1 MIGVAIK
8 HYLPLSL
15 LALVFALI
23 VSGQAAAKTTGA
35 DIYSEVLQGTRVY
48 DDPILDSYVRKLG
61 EEVVAQSE
69 MAGEKFTFTLLDS
82 PDLNAFATRDNY
94 IYVNRGLLN
103 YVSNEAQLVSVLA
116 HEVGHITRKHVTG
129 QEGKA
134 TGAQILSTIAAV
146 LSGSG
151 EVYEAGMAYANSLIR
166 GYGRRN
172 ELEADEAGAEYMA
185 KLGYAPSEMISMLSM
200 MKDYEL
206 LQKDRAKA
214 KGASKQ
220 TYHGIFSSHP
230 RNDSRLRT
238 VVSKAQTFQAKQSRG
253 DGAATYR
260 KLTEGLIWG
269 ENFLAKESKP
279 ERYSDM
285 TLRVRFDYPKGWKQT
300 NNSSTRSSLGTSVST
315 ADVTPPDTTPD
326 ATPDSSSIEASAEAP
341 TDTSIDT
348 PVDNPA
354 SKFETG
360 DARLAMA
367 PIARTSQTP
376 EEYLYNYLKVAKLDQ
391 GSAIAPAGLKGFSGI
406 LPGGAD
412 QPDSRIAVIYYKRNA
427 FVFTGEVTNAE
438 QFADADKLFT
448 QSIATFRPISRREI
462 DGQKPKTIHYVKATN
477 ATTFEKLGRALKL
490 SASEV
495 DDLRIIN
502 CHYPSGE
509 PSAGDWIKIFKQ

>member
-1 MIGVAIK
+1 MRVALK
-8 HYLPLSL
+8 SYLSAALLGLAL
-15 LALVFALI
+15 LAPI
-23 VSGQAAAKTTGA
+23 QAAAKITGE
-35 DIYSEVLQGTRVY
+35 DFYKEVLQGTPIY
-48 DDPILDSYVRKLG
+48 DDPVLDSYIRKLG
-61 EEVVAQSE
+61 EEVVAKSE
-69 MAGEKFTFTLLDS
+69 MAGEKFIFTLLDS

-94 IYVNRGLLN
+94 VYVNRGLLN

-238 VVSKAQTFQAKQSRG
+238 VVSKAQTFQAEQSRG
-253 DGAATYR
+253 DGAAIYR
-260 KLTEGLIWG
+260 QLTEGLIWG

-285 TLRVRFDYPKGWKQT
+285 TLRVRFDYPEGWKQT
-300 NNSSTRSSLGTSVST
+300 NDSSARSSIGTSVSSPVEAST
-315 ADVTPPDTTPD
+315 EVSDSTPGD
-326 ATPDSSSIEASAEAP
+326 ASAEAP
-341 TDTSIDT
+341 TEPQVDPQID
-348 PVDNPA
+348 PQVEKA
-354 SKFETG
+354 AGKFKTG
-360 DARLAMA
+360 EARLAMI

-376 EEYLYNYLKVAKLDQ
+376 EEYLYNYLKVSKLDQ
-391 GSAIAPAGLKGFSGI
+391 GSAITPAGLKGFSGI
-406 LPGGAD
+406 LPGDGD
-412 QPDSRIAVIYYKRNA
+412 KPDSRIAVIYYKRNA
-427 FVFTGEVTNAE
+427 YIFTGEVTRAE
-438 QFADADKLFT
+438 LFPEADKLFT
-448 QSIATFRPISRREI
+448 QAIATFRPISRREI
-462 DGQKPKTIHYVKATN
+462 EGQKPKRIHYVKATN
-477 ATTFEKLGRALKL
+477 ATTFEKLGKALKL
-490 SASEV
+490 SISEV

-502 CHYPSGE
+502 GHYPSGE
-509 PSAGDWIKIFKQ
+509 PRAGDWIKIFKQ

>member
-1 MIGVAIK
+1 MK
-8 HYLPLSL
+8 HYLVLPLACLAL
-15 LALVFALI
+15 LAP
-23 VSGQAAAKTTGA
+23 GQAMAKVTGA
-35 DIYSEVLQGTRVY
+35 EFYKEVLQGTPLY
-48 DDPILDSYVRKLG
+48 DDPALDSYIRNLG

-69 MAGEKFTFTLLDS
+69 MAGEKFIFTLLDS

-94 IYVNRGLLN
+94 VYVNRGLLN

-134 TGAQILSTIAAV
+134 TGAQILSTVAAI

-206 LQKDRAKA
+206 LQKDRARA

-238 VVSKAQTFQAKQSRG
+238 VVSKAQTFQAEQSRG

-269 ENFLAKESKP
+269 ENFLAKETKP
-279 ERYSDM
+279 QRYSDM
-285 TLRVRFDYPKGWKQT
+285 TLRVRFDYPEGWAQT
-300 NNSSTRSSLGTSVST
+300 NDSKTRSSIGTSVGGVTSDVKDAAADKSDST
-315 ADVTPPDTTPD
+315 SDNSA
-326 ATPDSSSIEASAEAP
+326 AS
-341 TDTSIDT
+341 TLKS
-348 PVDNPA
+348 
-354 SKFETG
+354 G
-360 DARLAMA
+360 DAKLTMA

-376 EEYLYNYLKVAKLDQ
+376 EEYLYNYLKVSKLDQ

-406 LPGGAD
+406 LRGGGD
-412 QPDSRIAVIYYKRNA
+412 QPDSRIAVIYYKLNA
-427 FVFTGEVTNAE
+427 FVFTGEVNKAE
-438 QFADADKLFT
+438 QFAEADKLFVK
-448 QSIATFRPISRREI
+448 SISTFRPISRREI
-462 DGQKPKTIHYVKATN
+462 EGQKPKRIHYVKATN
-477 ATTFEKLGRALKL
+477 ATTFEKLGKALKL

-502 CHYPSGE
+502 GHYPSGE
-509 PSAGDWIKIFKQ
+509 PQAGDWIKIFKQ

>member
-1 MIGVAIK
+1 MNKYLA
-8 HYLPLSL
+8 LPLMC
-15 LALVFALI
+15 LALLTPLKV
-23 VSGQAAAKTTGA
+23 AAKVTGA
-35 DIYSEVLQGTRVY
+35 DFYKEVLQGTPIY
-48 DDPILDSYVRKLG
+48 DDPALDSYIRKLG
-61 EEVVAQSE
+61 EEIVAQSE
-69 MAGEKFTFTLLDS
+69 MAGEKFIFTLLDS

-94 IYVNRGLLN
+94 VYVNRGLLN

-134 TGAQILSTIAAV
+134 TGAQILSTVAAI

-206 LQKDRAKA
+206 LQKDRARA

-238 VVSKAQTFQAKQSRG
+238 VVNKAKTFQAAQPRG

-260 KLTEGLIWG
+260 QLTEGLIWG

-279 ERYSDM
+279 QRYSDM
-285 TLRVRFDYPKGWKQT
+285 TLRVRFDYPEGWKQT
-300 NNSSTRSSLGTSVST
+300 NDSKTRSSIGTSVSAT
-315 ADVTPPDTTPD
+315 APAAESAAVSDKERSPTKVSADKSDSALKTGE
-326 ATPDSSSIEASAEAP
+326 ATL
-341 TDTSIDT
+341 TM
-348 PVDNPA
+348 V
-354 SKFETG
+354 
-360 DARLAMA
+360 

-376 EEYLYNYLKVAKLDQ
+376 EEYLYNHLKVAKLDQ
-391 GSAIAPAGLKGFSGI
+391 GIAIAPAGLKGFSGI
-406 LPGGAD
+406 LPGGD
-412 QPDSRIAVIYYKRNA
+412 DKPDSRIAVIYYKLNA
-427 FVFTGEVTNAE
+427 YIFTGEVTRAE
-438 QFADADKLFT
+438 LFPAADKLFK

-462 DGQKPKTIHYVKATN
+462 EGQKPKRIHYVKATN
-477 ATTFEKLGRALKL
+477 ATTFDKLGKALQL
-490 SASEV
+490 STSEI

-502 CHYPSGE
+502 GHYPSGE
-509 PSAGDWIKIFKQ
+509 PKAGDWIKIFKQ

>member
-1 MIGVAIK
+1 MK
-8 HYLPLSL
+8 HYLALSL
-15 LALVFALI
+15 IYLALLAP
-23 VSGQAAAKTTGA
+23 GQAMAKVTGA
-35 DIYSEVLQGTRVY
+35 EFYKEVLQGTPLY
-48 DDPILDSYVRKLG
+48 DDPALDSYIRNLG

-69 MAGEKFTFTLLDS
+69 MAGEKFIFTLLDS

-94 IYVNRGLLN
+94 VYVNRGLLN

-134 TGAQILSTIAAV
+134 TGAQILSTVAAI

-206 LQKDRAKA
+206 LQKDRARA

-238 VVSKAQTFQAKQSRG
+238 VVSKAQTFQAEQSRG

-269 ENFLAKESKP
+269 ENFLAKETKP
-279 ERYSDM
+279 QRYSDM
-285 TLRVRFDYPKGWKQT
+285 TLRVRFDYPEGWAQT
-300 NNSSTRSSLGTSVST
+300 NDSKTRSSIGTSVGGVTSDVKDAAADKSDST
-315 ADVTPPDTTPD
+315 SDNSA
-326 ATPDSSSIEASAEAP
+326 AS
-341 TDTSIDT
+341 TLKS
-348 PVDNPA
+348 
-354 SKFETG
+354 G
-360 DARLAMA
+360 DAKLTMA

-376 EEYLYNYLKVAKLDQ
+376 EEYLYNYLKVSKLDQ

-406 LPGGAD
+406 LRGGGD
-412 QPDSRIAVIYYKRNA
+412 QPDSRIAVIYYKLNA
-427 FVFTGEVTNAE
+427 FVFTGEVNKAE
-438 QFADADKLFT
+438 QFAEADKLFVK
-448 QSIATFRPISRREI
+448 SISTFRPISRREI
-462 DGQKPKTIHYVKATN
+462 EGQKPKRIHYVKATN
-477 ATTFEKLGRALKL
+477 ATTFEKLGKALKL

-502 CHYPSGE
+502 GHYPSGE
-509 PSAGDWIKIFKQ
+509 PQAGDWIKIFKQ

>member
-1 MIGVAIK
+1 MNK
-8 HYLPLSL
+8 YLALSL
-15 LALVFALI
+15 ICLALLAPVQ
-23 VSGQAAAKTTGA
+23 VTAKVTGA
-35 DIYSEVLQGTRVY
+35 DFYKEVLQGTPIY
-48 DDPILDSYVRKLG
+48 DDPALDSYIRRLG

-94 IYVNRGLLN
+94 VYVNRGLLN

-134 TGAQILSTIAAV
+134 TGAQILSTVAAI

-238 VVSKAQTFQAKQSRG
+238 VVNKAKTFQAAQSRG

-260 KLTEGLIWG
+260 QLTEGLIWG

-279 ERYSDM
+279 QRYSDM
-285 TLRVRFDYPKGWKQT
+285 TLRVRFDYPEGWKQA
-300 NNSSTRSSLGTSVST
+300 NDSKTRSSIGTSVSVL
-315 ADVTPPDTTPD
+315 ASDPSEASDGTPD
-326 ATPDSSSIEASAEAP
+326 KTPNDTLESTPTKTPDGS
-341 TDTSIDT
+341 
-348 PVDNPA
+348 PA

-360 DARLAMA
+360 EASLAMA

-376 EEYLYNYLKVAKLDQ
+376 EEYLYNYLKISKLDQ
-391 GSAIAPAGLKGFSGI
+391 GRAIAPAGLKGFSGI
-406 LPGGAD
+406 LPGSGD
-412 QPDSRIAVIYYKRNA
+412 KPDSRIAVIYYKRNA
-427 FVFTGEVTNAE
+427 YIFTGEVTRAE
-438 QFADADKLFT
+438 LFPEADKLFK

-462 DGQKPKTIHYVKATN
+462 EGQKPKRIHYVKATN
-477 ATTFEKLGRALKL
+477 ATTFDKLGKALKL
-490 SASEV
+490 STSEV

-502 CHYPSGE
+502 GHYPSGE
-509 PSAGDWIKIFKQ
+509 PKAGDWIKIFKQ